1 MRGETRVKPSGGLS
15 RLLRALS
22 TFSIAPTVCLGVS
35 HAASEGAFDQGRGA
49 VSAPDQA
56 KRTRAA
62 SASSAT
68 ADSICPR
75 SQVDS
80 MVSAPP
86 ELESQYGLLVFAG
99 HLLTVVDAQLLT
111 RYCLLTSTGLEA
123 PALRPNPVDQ
133 PILHQDPQG
142 LSQGQVPGGDPGS
155 DPGAN
160 PGANPGALI
169 VESLENVDPGL
180 AGLTART
187 FPLRAQLLPNS
198 EWNDSLLAA
207 RDLSIHSVP
216 LPDPGFTP
224 AVIQANPA
232 HQEPGRAANTATDA
246 ILNLQPIVDGT
257 AEALEAV
264 AIDGY
269 QVASAGSRSAGYQAS
284 GSNPIAIHAKNEPMQ
299 LNSEIRGN
307 VC

>member
-1 MRGETRVKPSGGLS
+1 MRGETRVKLSGGLS

-22 TFSIAPTVCLGVS
+22 TFSIALTVCLGVS
-35 HAASEGAFDQGRGA
+35 HAAAEGAFDQGRGA

-86 ELESQYGLLVFAG
+86 ELESQYGVLVFAG

-111 RYCLLTSTGLEA
+111 RYCSLTSAGLEA

-133 PILHQDPQG
+133 PILHRDPQG
-142 LSQGQVPGGDPGS
+142 LSQGQVPGSDPGANPGS

-160 PGANPGALI
+160 PGANPGAII

-198 EWNDSLLAA
+198 EWNDSRLAA
-207 RDLSIHSVP
+207 RDLSIHSGP

-224 AVIQANPA
+224 AVIQANP
-232 HQEPGRAANTATDA
+232 
-246 ILNLQPIVDGT
+246 
-257 AEALEAV
+257 
-264 AIDGY
+264 
-269 QVASAGSRSAGYQAS
+269 RSSGYQAS
-284 GSNPIAIHAKNEPMQ
+284 GSNLIAIHAKNEPMQ
-299 LNSEIRGN
+299 LKSEIRGN